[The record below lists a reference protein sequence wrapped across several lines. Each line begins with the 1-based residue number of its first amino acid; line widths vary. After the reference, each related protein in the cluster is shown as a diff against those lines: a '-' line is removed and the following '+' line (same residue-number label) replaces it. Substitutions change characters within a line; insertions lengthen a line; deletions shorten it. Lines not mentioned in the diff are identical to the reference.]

1 MLNSNIFTRW
11 SDWQLACQARVCWLT
26 THQVQRLDSALPHI
40 CTCNVHT
47 VMLSVY
53 SQILKTEYWFLQN
66 QAVGILQTIGL
77 KRWWWARCICSC
89 CCSCGESPCPA
100 VDKHR
105 LNGSRL
111 EFQLTET
118 VAEYL
123 TIAIRSLIFQ
133 GRTNWTKKYI
143 FEKTNG
149 KSITFANFLKEVLYD
164 DCFIRFKQS
173 NPSVGF

>member
-1 MLNSNIFTRW
+1 MKWTKKANF
-11 SDWQLACQARVCWLT
+11 RVKLPKIISLRLF
-26 THQVQRLDSALPHI
+26 QRQ
-40 CTCNVHT
+40 N
-47 VMLSVY
+47 VMLVVREYPKTTRFVFLHTFTPTFQYFYTEISAISVTFCN
-53 SQILKTEYWFLQN
+53 SECEPHASSLHVV
-66 QAVGILQTIGL
+66 AVGGISLRPL
-77 KRWWWARCICSC
+77 
-89 CCSCGESPCPA
+89 

-123 TIAIRSLIFQ
+123 TIAIRSLICQ

-149 KSITFANFLKEVLYD
+149 KSITLANLLKEVLYD
-164 DCFIRFKQS
+164 NCFIRFKQS
-173 NPSVGF
+173 NPQ